1 MNIYDIA
8 REAGVSIATVSR
20 VLNHKDTVRADTRAK
35 VEKVLKRCNYA
46 PSAIAQ
52 GMVSKSLHTVAVL
65 TVDIRDSHYAR
76 TAYTIEREFG
86 RRGYEV
92 ILCNTGGDRAETL
105 RTLQAVAQKQVDGL
119 ILVGSIF
126 NTICQGAEME
136 NLLRKMPVVLAN
148 GTLALPDAY
157 SVMVDDCRGVEMAVE
172 HLVKTGR
179 RNLYYIKDKSTDS
192 AAAKAKGFLSGMA
205 AAGLD
210 ADGHVLE
217 TGETLEDG
225 IRAVQQLFRS
235 VFHFE
240 RSFLPDGSQFDH
252 LFQDGE
258 TFHVGGLELTALHVP
273 GHTPAD
279 MAYRVG
285 DDVFVGDTL
294 FMPDVG
300 TARADFPGGDAATL
314 YRSIQRLLALPAHTR
329 LHMCHDYPPEN
340 RAPAW
345 VSTVAEQRS
354 GNIHVHEGVTEAAFV
369 QMRTARDAT
378 LAMPTLILPSVQV
391 NVRAGKL
398 PPAQD
403 DGRTYIQLPINA
415 FLKGAGAPQGMT

>member
-1 MNIYDIA
+1 MPHASMHIEPFFDPVT
-8 REAGVSIATVSR
+8 GTVSY
-20 VLNHKDTVRADTRAK
+20 VLADTDAGQAA
-35 VEKVLKRCNYA
+35 VIDPVLDFE
-46 PSAIAQ
+46 P
-52 GMVSKSLHTVAVL
+52 KS
-65 TVDIRDSHYAR
+65 
-76 TAYTIEREFG
+76 
-86 RRGYEV
+86 
-92 ILCNTGGDRAETL
+92 
-105 RTLQAVAQKQVDGL
+105 
-119 ILVGSIF
+119 
-126 NTICQGAEME
+126 
-136 NLLRKMPVVLAN
+136 
-148 GTLALPDAY
+148 GTLTSASSDRIIEY
-157 SVMVDDCRGVEMAVE
+157 V
-172 HLVKTGR
+172 R
-179 RNLYYIKDKSTDS
+179 RQGWQVQWILETHAHADH
-192 AAAKAKGFLSGMA
+192 LSGA
-205 AAGLD
+205 QHIRHHLGGKVAIGA
-210 ADGHVLE
+210 H
-217 TGETLEDG
+217 

-252 LFQDGE
+252 LFENGE

-314 YRSIQRLLALPAHTR
+314 YRSIQRLLALPTHTR

-415 FLKGAGAPQGMT
+415 FLKGAGAPQGVS